1 MINGGGGS
9 SSPDDLHAS
18 VGVAGLGPLKETG
31 AGAVLLHLRLRPTTG
46 VVCVCREHAPCEL
59 LRLPVDHVPPVLLV
73 LDDDVLG
80 ADARVQVALRVVVE
94 LAVERVAQRVHA
106 ARVGA
111 ACHPRRG
118 VALELL
124 LLLLDGCRC

>member
-1 MINGGGGS
+1 M
-9 SSPDDLHAS
+9 
-18 VGVAGLGPLKETG
+18 
-31 AGAVLLHLRLRPTTG
+31 
-46 VVCVCREHAPCEL
+46 CREHAPCEL